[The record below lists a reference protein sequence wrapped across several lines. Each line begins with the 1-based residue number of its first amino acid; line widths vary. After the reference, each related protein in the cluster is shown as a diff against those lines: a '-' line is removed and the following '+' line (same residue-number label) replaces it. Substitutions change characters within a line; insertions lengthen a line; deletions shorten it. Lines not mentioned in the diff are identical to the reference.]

1 MPEGGLNASADLK
14 SPSRRGYRFSSI
26 AVAGHDGIRAAAS
39 ASKRLCASQKGRRQV
54 ATKVGLTP
62 AAPPGATPFS
72 LLAVYRASSRIPDRS
87 RSARLPV
94 LSPSIRAFPG
104 GSEAWSPSSS
114 PSLSGRIRHSP
125 APSGRR
131 TVTQG
136 SLATPSWRPPNAL
149 VGGFPSRQERWP
161 AFLATLKWPAAGG
174 LCLGVLSSRRSLG
187 RARIGRV
194 VLLGGREGWRR
205 CRSGR

>member
-1 MPEGGLNASADLK
+1 MFCALVGAICDLASPTVEPGPAARVPSSDMPA
-14 SPSRRGYRFSSI
+14 I

-54 ATKVGLTP
+54 ATKVGLTQ

-72 LLAVYRASSRIPDRS
+72 LLAVYRASSRRPDRS

-104 GSEAWSPSSS
+104 GSEAWSPCSS

-149 VGGFPSRQERWP
+149 VESFPSRQERWP
-161 AFLATLKWPAAGG
+161 AFLATLCGR
-174 LCLGVLSSRRSLG
+174 LLGVY
-187 RARIGRV
+187 A
-194 VLLGGREGWRR
+194 
-205 CRSGR
+205 